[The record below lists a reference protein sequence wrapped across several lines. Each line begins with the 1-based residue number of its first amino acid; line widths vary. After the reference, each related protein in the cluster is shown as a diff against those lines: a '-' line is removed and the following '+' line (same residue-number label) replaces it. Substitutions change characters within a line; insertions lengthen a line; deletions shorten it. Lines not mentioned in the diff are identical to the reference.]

1 MPAMSSADVS
11 ARRFVFA
18 MLGIFLL
25 ASFPVLAQP
34 EVQDSSVNIPAI
46 TMFFLV
52 VLSTLL
58 ITWWAAQ
65 RIKNRKD
72 YYAAGGNIS
81 GLQNGLAIAGDYMS
95 AGGFLGMSGL
105 VYLTGYDGL
114 IFCITSAL
122 GMPVILFLFAERLR
136 NLGEYTFVDVV
147 SFRLSHN
154 PVRVFASVCSLVVVV
169 IYLIGQMVGA
179 GKLIQVL
186 FEIPYIYAICLVGL
200 LMGIYVAF
208 GGMLATTWVQITKAM
223 LILLGVT
230 YMALVVLGMF
240 NFNFETLFT
249 KVVDIHQNGESVLL
263 PGGYLHDPISTI
275 SFCLLIFGVAGLP
288 HVLMR
293 FFTVPDA
300 SEARKSIFYATG
312 FIAYFYLLTFILGL
326 GAIVLL
332 AGNSIY
338 FDDAGKLIGGVNMP
352 AIHLAHAVGGDY
364 FLGFISAVAFATI
377 LAVVAGLTISAASAV
392 SHDLYANVI
401 CKGEASEKT
410 ELLISRTTVIGVGVI
425 AVILGVYF
433 QYENIAFLN
442 SFAICIAAC
451 TNFPMLVMAIF
462 WGGLTTRGAV
472 IGGTISFV
480 VTLSLLILS
489 PAVWVNV
496 FENEAAIFPYTF
508 PTVFTLPLAFILI
521 WWFSITDKSSRA
533 YEERAAFKSQFI
545 RSETGLGAQGAIAD

>member
-1 MPAMSSADVS
+1 VKRVS
-11 ARRFVFA
+11 ISLCSKSKSVF
-18 MLGIFLL
+18 IFLSSLSPL
-25 ASFPVLAQP
+25 AYGQQAT
-34 EVQDSSVNIPAI
+34 QDSSVNIPAI
-46 TMFFLV
+46 SMFFLV

-58 ITWWAAQ
+58 ITWWAAR
-65 RIKNRKD
+65 RIKTRTD
-72 YYAAGGNIS
+72 YYAAGRNIS
-81 GLQNGLAIAGDYMS
+81 GFQNGLAIAGDYMS

-105 VYLTGYDGL
+105 VYLSGYDGL

-154 PVRVFASVCSLVVVV
+154 PVRVFASICSLVVVV

-186 FEIPYIYAICLVGL
+186 FEIPYIYAVSLVGM

-223 LILLGVT
+223 LILLGVS

-240 NFNFETLFT
+240 DFNFETLFSR
-249 KVVDIHQNGESVLL
+249 VVEIHKSGENVLL
-263 PGGYLHDPISTI
+263 PGGYLTDPISTI

-293 FFTVPDA
+293 FFTVADA
-300 SEARKSIFYATG
+300 GEARKSIFYATG
-312 FIAYFYLLTFILGL
+312 FIAYFYLLTFTLGL

-332 AGNSIY
+332 AGNELY
-338 FDDAGKLIGGVNMP
+338 FNEAGQMIGGVNMP

-401 CKGEASEKT
+401 CKGEASERT
-410 ELLISRTTVIGVGVI
+410 ELFISRVTVLVVGVI
-425 AVILGVYF
+425 AVILGLFF
-433 QYENIAFLN
+433 QFENIAYLN
-442 SFAICIAAC
+442 SFSICIAAC
-451 TNFPMLVMAIF
+451 TNFPMLVLAIF
-462 WGGLTTRGAV
+462 WRGLTTRGAV
-472 IGGTISFV
+472 IGGSISFV
-480 VTLSLLILS
+480 LTLSLLVMS

-496 FENEAAIFPYTF
+496 LGYETALFPYAF
-508 PTVFTLPLAFILI
+508 PTVFTLPFAFFIM
-521 WWFSITDKSSRA
+521 WWFSVTDKSARA
-533 YEERAAFKSQFI
+533 EEERAAFTHQFI
-545 RSETGLGAQGAIAD
+545 RSETGLGAQGAVEH

>member
-1 MPAMSSADVS
+1 
-11 ARRFVFA
+11 
-18 MLGIFLL
+18 
-25 ASFPVLAQP
+25 
-34 EVQDSSVNIPAI
+34 
-46 TMFFLV
+46 
-52 VLSTLL
+52 
-58 ITWWAAQ
+58 
-65 RIKNRKD
+65 
-72 YYAAGGNIS
+72 
-81 GLQNGLAIAGDYMS
+81 
-95 AGGFLGMSGL
+95 
-105 VYLTGYDGL
+105 
-114 IFCITSAL
+114 
-122 GMPVILFLFAERLR
+122 
-136 NLGEYTFVDVV
+136 
-147 SFRLSHN
+147 
-154 PVRVFASVCSLVVVV
+154 
-169 IYLIGQMVGA
+169 
-179 GKLIQVL
+179 
-186 FEIPYIYAICLVGL
+186 
-200 LMGIYVAF
+200 
-208 GGMLATTWVQITKAM
+208 
-223 LILLGVT
+223 
-230 YMALVVLGMF
+230 
-240 NFNFETLFT
+240 
-249 KVVDIHQNGESVLL
+249 
-263 PGGYLHDPISTI
+263 
-275 SFCLLIFGVAGLP
+275 
-288 HVLMR
+288 VLMR
-293 FFTVPDA
+293 FFTVADA

-545 RSETGLGAQGAIAD
+545 RSETGLGAQGAIAH